1 MCSVRK
7 LKAVILAVLMILSI
21 GWVSGCGE
29 ENEADES
36 SSFSDSSDVLTNTEM
51 EYFLNIPDELDG
63 TTVKFA
69 TWIDHNSNESS
80 QVLADFTNL
89 TGINVELTYVP
100 QMDYSNKISG
110 LIASGQS
117 PDVYVSNGD
126 FPVCM
131 PLLQPLDTTI
141 LNPSDSFWNQDIVNL
156 GTIGGHSYLVNV
168 KGGAWDMGGSCVV
181 YNRRFF
187 EDNGIT
193 TPDLYY
199 EEGRWTL
206 DNFYKA
212 AKELSQVAESSG
224 VGIDINSYV
233 GTYSTGMVTYDSEK
247 KQFVNNCTNPDV
259 VAAWQRMVEARDS
272 KIAILKDDGYRNHF
286 EEGKLGMIFVGTYGL
301 RKTGWFSD
309 MDADDICYIVPP
321 KADASS
327 EQPYG
332 VASTRAYG
340 IIKGAEN
347 VDGAAYFLRY
357 FLNADN
363 YDPAELYKSE
373 ELGELYKEFLEKA
386 KTDYIFN
393 TSVMNI
399 VAVSDTLKPTFVI
412 FPDLQTC
419 TAAQVATALS
429 SSSNKLD
436 TCIEKANEI
445 LQKIDSGNQ

>member
-233 GTYSTGMVTYDSEK
+233 GTYSTGMVT
-247 KQFVNNCTNPDV
+247 
-259 VAAWQRMVEARDS
+259 
-272 KIAILKDDGYRNHF
+272 
-286 EEGKLGMIFVGTYGL
+286 
-301 RKTGWFSD
+301 
-309 MDADDICYIVPP
+309 
-321 KADASS
+321 
-327 EQPYG
+327 
-332 VASTRAYG
+332 
-340 IIKGAEN
+340 
-347 VDGAAYFLRY
+347 
-357 FLNADN
+357 
-363 YDPAELYKSE
+363 
-373 ELGELYKEFLEKA
+373 
-386 KTDYIFN
+386 
-393 TSVMNI
+393 
-399 VAVSDTLKPTFVI
+399 
-412 FPDLQTC
+412 
-419 TAAQVATALS
+419 
-429 SSSNKLD
+429 
-436 TCIEKANEI
+436 
-445 LQKIDSGNQ
+445 

>member
-1 MCSVRK
+1 MCSIRRIK
-7 LKAVILAVLMILSI
+7 AISLAMAVIISI
-21 GWVSGCGE
+21 GFVTGCGKKTE
-29 ENEADES
+29 DKKSNTSGGSGVA
-36 SSFSDSSDVLTNTEM
+36 TNAET
-51 EYFLNIPDELDG
+51 EYFSNVPEELDG

-89 TGINVELTYVP
+89 TGIKVEITYVP
-100 QMDYSNKISG
+100 QMDYANKIAG
-110 LIASGQS
+110 LISSGQS

-131 PLLQPLDTTI
+131 QMLRPLDKTI
-141 LNPSDSFWNQDIVNL
+141 LNPSDSFWDQDIVKM

-181 YNRRFF
+181 YNKRFF
-187 EDNGIT
+187 EDNGIS
-193 TPDLYY
+193 TPDLYLQ
-199 EEGRWTL
+199 EGRWTL
-206 DNFYKA
+206 DNFYKC

-233 GTYSTGMVTYDSEK
+233 NTYSVGLVTYDNEK
-247 KQFVNNCTNPDV
+247 NEFVNNCTKPDV
-259 VAAWQRMVEARDS
+259 VSAWQRMIEARDS

-286 EEGKLGMIFVGTYGL
+286 EEGKLGMLFVGTYGL
-301 RKTGWFSD
+301 RKTGWFSE
-309 MDADDICYIVPP
+309 MDADDISYIIPP

-327 EQPYG
+327 EQKYG
-332 VASTRAYG
+332 VASTRSYG
-340 IIKGAEN
+340 IIKGAKN
-347 VDGAAYFLRY
+347 ADGAAYFLRY
-357 FLNADN
+357 FLNGNN

-373 ELGELYKEFLEKA
+373 ELGEMYKEILNNA
-386 KTDYIFN
+386 STNYNFN

-399 VAVSDTLKPTFVI
+399 VAASDTLMPTFTI
-412 FPDLQTC
+412 FPDLKTC
-419 TAAQVATALS
+419 TASQVSTALS

-445 LQKIDSGNQ
+445 LQKVIEENK